1 MYFLF
6 VLGGLVVVGGLV
18 GLVRARRTGT
28 GDSSPFNRPNWSGQ

>member
-18 GLVRARRTGT
+18 GLVKARRNATA
-28 GDSSPFNRPNWSGQ
+28 DSSPFNRPNWSGQ

>member
-18 GLVRARRTGT
+18 GLVKALRTGT